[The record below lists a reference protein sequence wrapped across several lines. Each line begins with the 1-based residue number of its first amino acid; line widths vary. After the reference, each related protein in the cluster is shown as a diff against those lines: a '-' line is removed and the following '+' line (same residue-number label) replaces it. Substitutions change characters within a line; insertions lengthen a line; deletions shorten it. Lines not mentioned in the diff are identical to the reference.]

1 MPRHQPGTDK
11 SKTHPSKVKSKKQAL
26 IRLTQMGSPKL
37 VGDLG
42 GIADYLGDETRKE
55 FARLGRKDS
64 AAVAGWAVGGV
75 GKRMEKDRS
84 QCGAEGH
91 GVCGDGRPAALIVDR
106 AGGDWRSGG
115 DTGSGKRTRRQAGWR
130 ATSCTRFGRRQ
141 TANCGWG
148 RKVGWYEGSG
158 KERGFDGRR
167 FRRWMGSCDEGH

>member
-1 MPRHQPGTDK
+1 
-11 SKTHPSKVKSKKQAL
+11 
-26 IRLTQMGSPKL
+26 MGSPKL

-106 AGGDWRSGG
+106 AGGAGTGAVAGIPGVGNVLGGKRAGERHRVRDSAGDRRQIVGGDGRWAGTRGAARSG
-115 DTGSGKRTRRQAGWR
+115 DSME
-130 ATSCTRFGRRQ
+130 
-141 TANCGWG
+141 
-148 RKVGWYEGSG
+148 EGSG
-158 KERGFDGRR
+158 AGWGPVMRVTDGMD
-167 FRRWMGSCDEGH
+167 WGE